1 MTQPND
7 TIKLNFSYEDEFGYK
22 TDLNKT
28 IPIDCYDSATGLDI
42 LIDEFK
48 LFLIAC
54 TFSAELVDKIQ
65 IADEEE

>member
-28 IPIDCYDSATGLDI
+28 IPIDCCDSAGLDI